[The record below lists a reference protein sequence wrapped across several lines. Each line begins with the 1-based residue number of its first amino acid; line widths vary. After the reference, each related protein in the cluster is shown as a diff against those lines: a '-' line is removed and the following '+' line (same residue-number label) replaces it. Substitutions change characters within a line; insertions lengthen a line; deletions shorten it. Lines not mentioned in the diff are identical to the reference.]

1 LDHESRAVDHSYSNP
16 VTYPELFNLCTNL
29 VCAVAND
36 KKEKRR
42 VHSIVQGMI
51 AQYKKETAFVV
62 HFDDHLPVSI
72 VR

>member
-1 LDHESRAVDHSYSNP
+1 
-16 VTYPELFNLCTNL
+16 
-29 VCAVAND
+29 VAND